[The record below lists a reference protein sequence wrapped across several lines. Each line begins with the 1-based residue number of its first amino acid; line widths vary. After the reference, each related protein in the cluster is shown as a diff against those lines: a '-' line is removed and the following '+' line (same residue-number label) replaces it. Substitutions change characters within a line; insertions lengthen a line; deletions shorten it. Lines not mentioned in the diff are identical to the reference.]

1 MGNWGYNP
9 YKWSYNP
16 TYKWY
21 GAHLVAIMEFKSS
34 FFGWGAIR
42 DSLPQWICTQEV
54 TKEI

>member
-21 GAHLVAIMEFKSS
+21 GAHLVPYMDPKKISVYVSPGKKP
-34 FFGWGAIR
+34 R
-42 DSLPQWICTQEV
+42 
-54 TKEI
+54 